1 MTDQDLLF
9 QAAHALV
16 TVFDCIHGDDEK
28 AVAEK
33 AIEALL
39 DRLTQPDLATVGEI
53 GTWEKP

>member
-9 QAAHALV
+9 QAAHALI
-16 TVFDCIHGDDEK
+16 TAYDCIDGEDEK

-39 DRLTQPDLATVGEI
+39 DRLATVDLAKVGEVGI
-53 GTWEKP
+53 WGK